1 MSSVVSSESVV
12 HPSSLAALQSSAFRL
27 YFAGQLVSVSGT
39 WMQSVA
45 QQVVVYDLT
54 KSELALGLVAC
65 AQGLPSLLLTPFA
78 GVIVE
83 RFSRRQILVVT
94 QTIMMILAFILA
106 ALQFAGVTQVWHI
119 VALSL
124 GIGIA
129 NALDAPA
136 RQSFVIEM
144 VGAEQLTSGIVL
156 NSIMFN
162 AARVI
167 GPALGGYALAKFGAG
182 WCFFLNGASFI
193 AVIISLVLMHIKPV
207 KRIAEPIAIW
217 KPLIEGLRF
226 SLHHETIKPLLFM
239 SALTSIFGITFAVL
253 VPAFANQILGD
264 TGVGTANLLTAEGVG
279 AILAGVVVANAHRIG
294 LRGHILA
301 LSAVLGPI
309 FLIFFAMSHSYLT
322 ALPFIGLTGFF
333 MIMQFITMNT
343 LLQVE
348 VLDEY
353 RGRVMSLYTLSFF
366 GLSPFS
372 SLLLGALGT
381 SLGTVTALEIYG
393 AVGFVLM
400 LLLLWRYPQVLKLR

>member
-136 RQSFVIEM
+136 RQAFVVEM
-144 VGAEQLTSGIVL
+144 VGREQLTSGIVL
-156 NSIMFN
+156 NSIMIN

-167 GPALGGYALAKFGAG
+167 GPAFGGLALKTVGPG
-182 WCFFLNGASFI
+182 WCFFLNGVSFL
-193 AVIISLVLMHIKPV
+193 AVIASLFMMHVASRLLPTGKI
-207 KRIAEPIAIW
+207 RIFQ
-217 KPLIEGLRF
+217 PLIEGLQFARAQPTIRPLILLSVTT
-226 SLHHETIKPLLFM
+226 SL
-239 SALTSIFGITFAVL
+239 FGITFATL
-253 VPAFANQILGD
+253 IPAFADQVLHD
-264 TGVGTANLLTAEGVG
+264 TSGGTAALLASQGVG
-279 AILAGVVVANAHRIG
+279 AVVAGILVARIAG
-294 LRGHILA
+294 RGHGGKYLTGF
-301 LSAVLGPI
+301 AVLGPLCI
-309 FLIFFAMSHSYLT
+309 LGMTFSTAYASAMLFVGMAGFFLI
-322 ALPFIGLTGFF
+322 G
-333 MIMQFITMNT
+333 QFILMNT
-343 LLQVE
+343 LIQTE
-348 VLDEY
+348 VPDDF
-353 RGRVMSLYTLSFF
+353 RGRVLSLYTLSFF
-366 GLSPFS
+366 GLNPFS
-372 SLLLGALGT
+372 ALVIG
-381 SLGTVTALEIYG
+381 LVAE
-393 AVGFVLM
+393 
-400 LLLLWRYPQVLKLR
+400 

>member
-1 MSSVVSSESVV
+1 
-12 HPSSLAALQSSAFRL
+12 
-27 YFAGQLVSVSGT
+27 
-39 WMQSVA
+39 MQSVA

-78 GVIVE
+78 GVIIE
-83 RFSRRQILVVT
+83 RFPRRQILVMT

-106 ALQFAGVTQVWHI
+106 ALQFTGVLQVWHI

-129 NALDAPA
+129 NAVDAPA
-136 RQSFVIEM
+136 RQAFVIEM

-193 AVIISLVLMHIKPV
+193 AVIISLVLMHVKPI
-207 KRIAEPIAIW
+207 KRIAGPIAIW
-217 KPLIEGLRF
+217 NPLIEGLRF
-226 SLHHETIKPLLFM
+226 SLQHEIIKPLLLM
-239 SALTSIFGITFAVL
+239 SALTSVFGVTFAVL
-253 VPAFANQILGD
+253 VPAFASQILGD
-264 TGVGTANLLTAEGVG
+264 TGIGTANLLTAQGVG
-279 AILAGVVVANAHRIG
+279 AILAGIIVANAHRIG
-294 LRGHILA
+294 RRGHILA
-301 LSAVLGPI
+301 ISAILGPV
-309 FLIFFAMSHSYLT
+309 FLICFAVSTSYWS
-322 ALPFIGLTGFF
+322 ALPFIGLTGLF

-343 LLQVE
+343 LIQVE

-372 SLLLGALGT
+372 SLLLGILGG
-381 SLGTVTALEIYG
+381 SIGTVPSLILYG
-393 AVGFVLM
+393 SVGLVLM
-400 LLLLWRYPQVLKLR
+400 ILLLWRYPQVLRLR